1 MAIIPDMN
9 DPHESEFLEYEFH
22 RLMSMAE
29 AYTGCERLRQKLPP
43 GLSERVLMVQ
53 KFIDEEE
60 ALREPHR
67 VPYTIEAMK
76 KKVDQSTDKDNFY
89 ERI

>member
-9 DPHESEFLEYEFH
+9 DPHEAEALEYEYH
-22 RLMSMAE
+22 RLLSIAE
-29 AYTGCERLRQKLPP
+29 AYTGADKLRQSLPS
-43 GLSERVLMVQ
+43 GFTEAIAKIQ

-76 KKVDQSTDKDNFY
+76 QKVDQSTAKDDFY